1 MLTFQETVLS
11 NVAWA
16 GALALLAAVVGRLFR
31 RRPTFSHGLWLL
43 VLLKLVTPSFVFLST
58 APTRPKPTV
67 FQTAKPP
74 EIVKVAPKPALIDPP
89 VTTEV
94 PRPIVSPTTPRITA
108 QPTAIAREP
117 WPWRTI
123 VGVLWMV
130 GAAAWFVRMI
140 WQAFRFRRLLRAAEP
155 ADEALVA
162 RVEDLA
168 KRVGLRKPPTVWMVP
183 ARVPP
188 MLWALVGPPRLL
200 LPETLWKSLGD
211 SERETI
217 LVHELAHLKRRDHWV
232 RRLEVIV
239 LGLYWWNPIAWWAR
253 REVEK
258 AEEACC
264 DAWVV
269 WALPEALEAYA
280 EALVATAVFLSGR
293 EAYRPLGASGAG
305 RFLPLHERLNM
316 LPRDVSK
323 NMPARPASRRV
334 LMIGLLGLLILPAW
348 GTSRTLAIAQEKP
361 AEAPIPARPK
371 EPAAAPPEKVEP
383 QVSVVDDKDSV
394 LVSQPIV
401 SEVSGYH
408 DYQGRIE
415 VEKTIEIRARVTGT
429 LDKIHS
435 HEGIVI
441 EKGTLLFEIDPRPY
455 QIEMDR
461 AEADIREKEAKVK
474 RAAFAFAN
482 TQKSVQQGGVD
493 RSELDIYFAD
503 RTAAEAALMAA
514 KATGDLAKLKL
525 ESTKIAAPIRGKIN
539 HTQLGEGS
547 LVVADTTL
555 LATISTTDP
564 MIVAFDVGEGTVL
577 ELGRRKREGN
587 LILAVEQGLPLAA
600 GLSNESDLPR
610 RGTIDR
616 VDTRF
621 DPVTAGLRC
630 RTKLANPDGSLIPGL
645 SARVRLFTNPS
656 ESEKVLF
663 VNREAVFGSRLG
675 DTVCVVNDRSVIEE
689 RHVLIARMPDSD
701 LIAVRAGLKE
711 TDWVVVQPS
720 EGIRSEGTIK
730 PRKGPMPTDDKRPR
744 SIKVGEAKKSDGR

>member
-94 PRPIVSPTTPRITA
+94 PGPIVSPTTPRITA

-168 KRVGLRKPPTVWMVP
+168 KRVDLRKPPTVWMVP

-293 EAYRPLGASGAG
+293 EVYRPLGASGAG
-305 RFLPLHERLNM
+305 TILPLHERLNM

-334 LMIGLLGLLILPAW
+334 LMMGLLGLLILPTW
-348 GTSRTLAIAQEKP
+348 GSAQTLAITQDKP
-361 AEAPIPARPK
+361 AEVLVPAKPK
-371 EPAAAPPEKVEP
+371 EPAAAPPEKAAIPVVEAM
-383 QVSVVDDKDSV
+383 DSV

-401 SEVSGYH
+401 DDVS
-408 DYQGRIE
+408 DYVDLTGTIE
-415 VEKTIEIRARVTGT
+415 AAKTVEIRARVTGT

-435 HEGIVI
+435 YEGMII
-441 EKGTLLFEIDPRPY
+441 DKGTPLFEIDARTY
-455 QIEMDR
+455 EAEMDR
-461 AEADIREKEAKVK
+461 ANAEVRGKEAKLK
-474 RAAFAFAN
+474 RAMLEFAQA
-482 TQKSVQQGGVD
+482 KKLADKQGI
-493 RSELDIYFAD
+493 SQAELAIHE
-503 RTAAEAALMAA
+503 TEVAEAESALSAA
-514 KATGDLAKLKL
+514 KSTRDLAQIKLD
-525 ESTKIAAPIRGKIN
+525 SAKITAPIRGKLSRV
-539 HTQLGEGS
+539 QLAEGS
-547 LVVADTTL
+547 LVVADTTI

-564 MIVAFDVGEGTVL
+564 MMISFALPQFTVL
-577 ELGRRKREGN
+577 KLAREKHEGRSKFALEP
-587 LILAVEQGLPLAA
+587 GLPILIRMTDEI
-600 GLSNESDLPR
+600 GFPH
-610 RGTIDR
+610 RGVISS
-616 VDTRF
+616 VDTRVS
-621 DPVTAGLRC
+621 PGSGTIRC
-630 RTKLANPDGSLIPGL
+630 LAELPNPEGYLIPGL
-645 SARVRLFTNPS
+645 SVGVRIFTSAPAKALLVNQSALLTKHNPW
-656 ESEKVLF
+656 
-663 VNREAVFGSRLG
+663 R
-675 DTVCVVNDRSVIEE
+675 VCVVNDQNRVEE
-689 RHVLIARMPDSD
+689 RELKVVGSYFGD
-701 LIAVRAGLKE
+701 LLVVREGLKE
-711 TDWVVVQPS
+711 TDWVVAELA
-720 EGIRSEGTIK
+720 EGIQSEATIK
-730 PRKGPMPTDDKRPR
+730 PRKGPMPTNDKGPR
-744 SIKVGEAKKSDGR
+744 SIKAGEANKSDVR